1 MCVFVCVRVLMHD
14 PVAALGMSS
23 CPRRAPACTL
33 LGSGEMALPGR
44 PGVQSR
50 VGGHPSGLSAAH
62 SFPCLAMS
70 GCSEGWGGAGGER
83 LTSQPSHL
91 PFCDC
96 VCACVCVCV
105 NACALWTVTVQ
116 GSLPFG
122 SCDRQHTEMVRG
134 THSGARLPGLR
145 PSSAFPS

>member
-1 MCVFVCVRVLMHD
+1 MGQVER
-14 PVAALGMSS
+14 
-23 CPRRAPACTL
+23 
-33 LGSGEMALPGR
+33 GSHHSL
-44 PGVQSR
+44 VTS
-50 VGGHPSGLSAAH
+50 LSVIVSVH
-62 SFPCLAMS
+62 
-70 GCSEGWGGAGGER
+70 
-83 LTSQPSHL
+83 
-91 PFCDC
+91 
-96 VCACVCVCV
+96 VCVCV